1 MPVFAVI
8 TPEDLSSVSMIE
20 GVLFKNHFTDESLE
34 QRLTRIET
42 VVYGQPQDG
51 KMTEPRL
58 RALQTALLRRQAH
71 SQPNI
76 SQVGTKPN
84 QASKKS
90 KFEVIAPKTSILPKL
105 PHLIQPEL
113 LPLPSFKKKS
123 PNLKDN
129 NPQNSDP
136 KNSDRDDYPT
146 VNTMEKRVFGKNFAR
161 EDISQRLARLETQM
175 YGQGQLG
182 TLQARTDRLADTLG
196 LNYNQGTPSG
206 EDPSGVYTSRD
217 NLGGDDLGGTP
228 SVTPLR
234 DLSDGDLGGDNNSL
248 TSSIADIQR
257 ALASVEQQVFRKTF
271 INETVDQRLAR
282 LEGKIFHQTAPDGTP
297 ADARLQ
303 RIIAVASAS
312 GNNADIIK
320 RSPVQTAGRILP
332 FVIMILP
339 FFL

>member
-1 MPVFAVI
+1 MSHTPTWAVI

-20 GVLFKNHFTDESLE
+20 GVLFKNHFLDESLE
-34 QRLTRIET
+34 QRLIRIET
-42 VVYGQPQDG
+42 VVYGQAQEG
-51 KMTEPRL
+51 KITETRL
-58 RALQTALLRRQAH
+58 RAIQTALLRRKGNSQANT
-71 SQPNI
+71 SRAT
-76 SQVGTKPN
+76 TKLN
-84 QASKKS
+84 QTSKKS
-90 KFEVIAPKTSILPKL
+90 NFQVLSPKTSILPKL

-123 PNLKDN
+123 PGSKPPEPEQPAD
-129 NPQNSDP
+129 
-136 KNSDRDDYPT
+136 KDDYPT
-146 VNTMEKRVFGKNFAR
+146 VNAMEKRVFGKNFVR

-196 LNYNQGTPSG
+196 LTYNQGAPSG
-206 EDPSGVYTSRD
+206 QDSSGVYTSQD
-217 NLGGDDLGGTP
+217 HLGDDDLGRMP

-234 DLSDGDLGGDNNSL
+234 DLSEGDLGGDNNSL

-271 INETVDQRLAR
+271 ITETVDQRLAR